1 MSGRAILE
9 RRIVH
14 VPDLLAEPEY
24 QGSTAVV
31 GGFRSNLAVPMMLEG
46 EPIGVIVI
54 NRMRARP
61 VLGQADLRSR
71 DLCRPG
77 RDRDRERA
85 AVHGA
90 GGAEP

>member
-31 GGFRSNLAVPMMLEG
+31 GGFRSNLAVSMMLG
-46 EPIGVIVI
+46 GADRGDGDQPDG
-54 NRMRARP
+54 ARP
-61 VLGQADLRSR
+61 VLGYADLRSG

-77 RDRDRERA
+77 RDRHRERA
-85 AVHGA
+85 GCSPSF
-90 GGAEP
+90 G